1 MLQDIDGH
9 NLVYTRW
16 AYNVDDKLLPYVNSV
31 PRSLINVLHTPCF
44 VNICVSPE
52 ATVIVSLVAKGI
64 EIKYLLNISTAVRT

>member
-31 PRSLINVLHTPCF
+31 PWSLINVLHTPYF
-44 VNICVSPE
+44 VNIMAGHV
-52 ATVIVSLVAKGI
+52 GI
-64 EIKYLLNISTAVRT
+64 DEPLIE

>member
-31 PRSLINVLHTPCF
+31 PWSLINVLHTPYF
-44 VNICVSPE
+44 VNICVRPE
-52 ATVIVSLVAKGI
+52 GTVIVSLLTEGD
-64 EIKYLLNISTAVRT
+64 